1 MLLVV
6 AAAARPTEDL
16 VVAAAERRDRAPA
29 GLQRAEAAGVLQRA
43 GGRIG
48 FTHPLLES
56 AELLELAR
64 KLTPP
69 EDGAGLLGRTVQA
82 AEYHFDVGDATRAT
96 ALLEE
101 SIATAHPGRDRARI
115 LLNQASI
122 SWLDLPRFQGR
133 CEQALQEAEEDAG
146 IRTTAHEHLAWV
158 GIYRGD
164 PAFAAKHASVSS
176 SGRGGPP
183 TPRSGPNRCPPWHG
197 RIPERPRRLGPAPAC
212 REAGNHPRL
221 GPPGLRGSATAR
233 TRVQTL
239 HFLCGPGDGTIE
251 AARVLHRTAE

>member
-1 MLLVV
+1 VCSSSSPLRPARQRIWWLRRASCSAPV
-6 AAAARPTEDL
+6 AGSGSPTRSWSLPSCWSWRGRCHRPRTARGSLD
-16 VVAAAERRDRAPA
+16 AP
-29 GLQRAEAAGVLQRA
+29 
-43 GGRIG
+43 
-48 FTHPLLES
+48 S
-56 AELLELAR
+56 
-64 KLTPP
+64 
-69 EDGAGLLGRTVQA
+69 QA
-82 AEYHFDVGDATRAT
+82 AEYHFDAGDATRAT

-122 SWLDLPRFQGR
+122 SWLDLPRVQGR

-197 RIPERPRRLGPAPAC
+197 RIPERPRRPGPAPAC

-239 HFLCGPGDGTIE
+239 HFLRGPGDLTIE
-251 AARVLHRTAE
+251 AARVLHQTAE